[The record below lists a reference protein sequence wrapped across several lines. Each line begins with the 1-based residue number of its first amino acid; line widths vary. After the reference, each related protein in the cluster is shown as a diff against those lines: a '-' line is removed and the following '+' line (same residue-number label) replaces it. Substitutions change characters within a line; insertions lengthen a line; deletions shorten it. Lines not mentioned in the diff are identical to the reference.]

1 MVKHS
6 FGEQLK
12 KYRKSKG
19 LTQEGLS
26 LQSGVTFRFLQDI
39 EAGNKQP
46 TVTTVFKLSE
56 ALKVR
61 PGDLLDDVYSKW
73 IASEQK
79 DSD

>member
-1 MVKHS
+1 MIKHS

-12 KYRKSKG
+12 KHRKSKG

-46 TVTTVFKLSE
+46 TVTTIFKLSK
-56 ALKVR
+56 ALDLR
-61 PGDLLDDVYSKW
+61 PGDLLDDVYSNW
-73 IASEQK
+73 ST
-79 DSD
+79 SDKQDDD